1 MIGPVKRKVPIKQ
14 LLSALDQFI
23 EAGPRRV
30 DQLVSEF
37 GYTAAA
43 IRVRLEQLE
52 REQRVHRVNIPRE
65 HSHGLC
71 QQWRHGVAP
80 GTQIAPQIA
89 LGQELPSARQRV
101 TVPAQ
106 AVVRTW
112 PKFCRRDPL
121 VAALFGPARQEA
133 SWA

>member
-1 MIGPVKRKVPIKQ
+1 MIGPAKRKVPIGQ
-14 LLSALDQFI
+14 LLSALEQFI

-30 DQLVSEF
+30 DQLVGEF

-52 REQRVHRVNIPRE
+52 REQRVHRLSIPRE

-71 QQWRHGVAP
+71 QQWRYGAAP
-80 GTQIAPQIA
+80 GAQIAPQIA
-89 LGQELPSARQRV
+89 LGQELPRDRQRV
-101 TVPAQ
+101 IVPFQ
-106 AVVRTW
+106 AIVRTW

-121 VAALFGPARQEA
+121 VAALFGAGRQA
-133 SWA
+133 GV

>member
-1 MIGPVKRKVPIKQ
+1 MIGPAKRKVPIKQ

-23 EAGPRRV
+23 AAGPRRV

-52 REQRVHRVNIPRE
+52 REQRVHRVSIPRE

-71 QQWRHGVAP
+71 HQWRHGAAP
-80 GTQIAPQIA
+80 GAQLAPQIQ
-89 LGQELPSARQRV
+89 LGQDLPSDRQRV
-101 TVPAQ
+101 SVPFQ
-106 AVVRTW
+106 AIVRKW
-112 PKFCRRDPL
+112 PAFCRRDPL
-121 VAALFGPARQEA
+121 VAALFGARGQVA
-133 SWA
+133 V

>member
-1 MIGPVKRKVPIKQ
+1 MIGLAKRKVPIGQ
-14 LLSALDQFI
+14 LLSALERFI
-23 EAGPRRV
+23 ETGPRRV

-37 GYTAAA
+37 GYTTAA

-52 REQRVHRVNIPRE
+52 REQRVHRVRIPRD

-71 QQWRHGVAP
+71 HQWRHGPAP
-80 GTQIAPQIA
+80 GAQLAPQIQ

-101 TVPAQ
+101 SVPFQ

-112 PKFCRRDPL
+112 PAFCRRDPL
-121 VAALFGPARQEA
+121 VAALFGAGQQV
-133 SWA
+133 SV